1 MIVVMAGVASSDV
14 QAFVALGSNLGDRE
28 ENITMAVDALRNSDG
43 IMVRR
48 QSSLLEN
55 PAVGGPPDSPPFL
68 NAVAEVR
75 TALPAHELLDRLLD
89 IERQLGRVRNQKWEP
104 RLIDLDL
111 VLYSDQIIDRPQLI
125 VPHPLLHERDF
136 VLRPLVE
143 IAPEAL
149 HPRLQMTAR
158 EMLQRLAGVD

>member
-1 MIVVMAGVASSDV
+1 MTAVASSDV
-14 QAFVALGSNLGDRE
+14 QAFIALGSNLGDRE
-28 ENITMAVDALRNSDG
+28 ENITMAVDALRNSEG
-43 IMVRR
+43 ITVRR
-48 QSSLLEN
+48 LSSLLEN

-68 NAVAEVR
+68 NAVAEVH
-75 TALPAHELLDRLLD
+75 TTLPAHELLDRLLD
-89 IERQLGRVRNQKWEP
+89 IERQLGRVRPQKWGP

-111 VLYSDQIIDRPQLI
+111 VLYSDQIINRPQLT
-125 VPHPLLHERDF
+125 VPHPLFHERDF

-143 IAPEAL
+143 IAPQVV

>member
-1 MIVVMAGVASSDV
+1 MIAVMTGMASSDV

-28 ENITMAVDALRNSDG
+28 ENIRLAVDALRDSDG
-43 IMVRR
+43 ITVRR

-75 TALPAHELLDRLLD
+75 TTLPAHELLDRLLD

-111 VLYSDQIIDRPQLI
+111 VLYSDQIIDRPQLT

-136 VLRPLVE
+136 VLRPLAE
-143 IAPEAL
+143 IAPQVV

-158 EMLQRLAGVD
+158 EMLHRLAGVD